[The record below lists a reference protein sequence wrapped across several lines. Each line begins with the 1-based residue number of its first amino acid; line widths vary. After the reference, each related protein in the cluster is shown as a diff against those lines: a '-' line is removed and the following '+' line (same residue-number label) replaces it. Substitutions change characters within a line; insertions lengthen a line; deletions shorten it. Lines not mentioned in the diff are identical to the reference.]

1 MGLKKLG
8 FELLPGTGWETAW
21 AAAPAALAGFQA
33 ASAQRQLGKV
43 RTDIDNYR
51 RQDIENPFANLSNP
65 YENLAVATQAA
76 EIKMEQTDQALA
88 NTLDTLRET
97 GAAAG
102 GATAIANAALKSKQG
117 IAASIEKQE
126 VDNQKLQAKGQL
138 QVDIAKGKGET
149 VRMQMQ
155 ENRDINELNRL
166 QAQADMAQYRR
177 DMSIQTGLSALGDAA
192 AVRNAG
198 IVPQQRDEKL
208 QIQSGLSKDAGI
220 TSGTSSSIMPTINN
234 QTGAQVTGLDPSQSQ
249 LNTITQ
255 DQQEI
260 NKLANASATS
270 NPLQNITIDP
280 NLPTNTVMED
290 LNLGQQVN
298 LNPVGQQAQPNQ
310 NQLNYTGSFSDISDD
325 VKIRDGKMQAPPGW
339 NEQEAQNRINS
350 WYSMKKENNLANK

>member
-117 IAASIEKQE
+117 VSASIEKQE
-126 VDNQKLQAKGQL
+126 AQNQMLQAQGQL
-138 QVDIAKGKGET
+138 QVDIYKGKGEDA
-149 VRMQMQ
+149 RIQRQ
-155 ENRDINELNRL
+155 ENRDVNELNRL
-166 QAQADMAQYRR
+166 QSQADTAQFTRNQAIDTGIASLGSAGQTLAGGLVPNQIPDQQSQTPVDTNNLGLNNNNSQSLNALNPIPQNLPNYSSVQTVGQANNIMQTNQGPQTPVSSVPVASVSGVLPSGF
-177 DMSIQTGLSALGDAA
+177 DMTKRL
-192 AVRNAG
+192 
-198 IVPQQRDEKL
+198 
-208 QIQSGLSKDAGI
+208 
-220 TSGTSSSIMPTINN
+220 
-234 QTGAQVTGLDPSQSQ
+234 LDPDDEIAFGLTWDTA
-249 LNTITQ
+249 LNKYTQ
-255 DQQEI
+255 
-260 NKLANASATS
+260 
-270 NPLQNITIDP
+270 
-280 NLPTNTVMED
+280 
-290 LNLGQQVN
+290 
-298 LNPVGQQAQPNQ
+298 
-310 NQLNYTGSFSDISDD
+310 
-325 VKIRDGKMQAPPGW
+325 
-339 NEQEAQNRINS
+339 
-350 WYSMKKENNLANK
+350 

>member
-21 AAAPAALAGFQA
+21 TAAPAALAGFQA

-76 EIKMEQTDQALA
+76 EMQMEQTDQALA

-117 IAASIEKQE
+117 ISASIEKQE
-126 VDNQKLQAKGQL
+126 AQNQRLQAQGQL

-149 VRMQMQ
+149 IRMEAQ
-155 ENRDINELNRL
+155 ELRDTNELNRL
-166 QAQADMAQYRR
+166 QAQSDMAQYTR

-192 AVRNAG
+192 TVRNAG
-198 IVPQQRDEKL
+198 IVPEQ
-208 QIQSGLSKDAGI
+208 KDKKDKG
-220 TSGTSSSIMPTINN
+220 
-234 QTGAQVTGLDPSQSQ
+234 V
-249 LNTITQ
+249 
-255 DQQEI
+255 
-260 NKLANASATS
+260 ASAA
-270 NPLQNITIDP
+270 D
-280 NLPTNTVMED
+280 TNTNNMGPVNYDYGDPD
-290 LNLGQQVN
+290 LTSTTV
-298 LNPVGQQAQPNQ
+298 QAS
-310 NQLNYTGSFSDISDD
+310 QLNYTGGFSDISDD

>member
-1 MGLKKLG
+1 MEEEVQTKLG
-8 FELLPGTGWETAW
+8 FVLKPGTKWKTAW

-65 YENLAVATQAA
+65 YENLAVATKAA

-117 IAASIEKQE
+117 IAASIEQQE
-126 VDNQKLQAKGQL
+126 VNNQKLQAQGQL

-177 DMSIQTGLSALGDAA
+177 DMSIQTGLTALGDASEVYASGVVPEKRVKKTDDAIVKNITSPRNSGFGLQDLTEDELAKKIA
-192 AVRNAG
+192 ADKEFVKQQLAG
-198 IVPQQRDEKL
+198 GPVEDTESDAYRFEQGLMTNEEARDYL
-208 QIQSGLSKDAGI
+208 NPSSQSG
-220 TSGTSSSIMPTINN
+220 
-234 QTGAQVTGLDPSQSQ
+234 VVRW
-249 LNTITQ
+249 
-255 DQQEI
+255 
-260 NKLANASATS
+260 
-270 NPLQNITIDP
+270 DP
-280 NLPTNTVMED
+280 NDPQSNAEYEAFIRNTNS
-290 LNLGQQVN
+290 
-298 LNPVGQQAQPNQ
+298 PN
-310 NQLNYTGSFSDISDD
+310 
-325 VKIRDGKMQAPPGW
+325 
-339 NEQEAQNRINS
+339 
-350 WYSMKKENNLANK
+350 

>member
-33 ASAQRQLGKV
+33 ISAQRQLGKV

-117 IAASIEKQE
+117 VAASIEQQE
-126 VDNQKLQAKGQL
+126 VNNQKLQAQGQL

-166 QAQADMAQYRR
+166 QAQSDMAQYRR
-177 DMSIQTGLSALGDAA
+177 DMSIQTGMEALGSAA
-192 AVRNAG
+192 EVRNAG
-198 IVPQQRDEKL
+198 IVPEQKDKKDKGVPSAADTNTGTMGPVNYDYG
-208 QIQSGLSKDAGI
+208 QSPNTSALGDYGNFQASDFKGTGKGTKWDDAGLNSMIAKRNTLDPESDEYTYISNLI
-220 TSGTSSSIMPTINN
+220 TDTRQPFINN
-234 QTGAQVTGLDPSQSQ
+234 Q
-249 LNTITQ
+249 
-255 DQQEI
+255 
-260 NKLANASATS
+260 
-270 NPLQNITIDP
+270 
-280 NLPTNTVMED
+280 
-290 LNLGQQVN
+290 
-298 LNPVGQQAQPNQ
+298 
-310 NQLNYTGSFSDISDD
+310 
-325 VKIRDGKMQAPPGW
+325 
-339 NEQEAQNRINS
+339 
-350 WYSMKKENNLANK
+350 NLAEN